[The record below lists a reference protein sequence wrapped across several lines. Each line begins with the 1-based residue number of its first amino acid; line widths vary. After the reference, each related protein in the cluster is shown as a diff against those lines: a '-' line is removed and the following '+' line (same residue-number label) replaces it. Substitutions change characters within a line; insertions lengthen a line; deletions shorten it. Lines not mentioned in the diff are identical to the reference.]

1 MNERTDNNAK
11 TTAVPSD
18 SAPVRAFVETEVF
31 ERARRGGEAPA
42 GTAGPLPG
50 RTERPTGA
58 NGSPKQRREE
68 SPAAARGQLPAG
80 FPWLLVIQIV
90 LAIISY
96 LIRRT
101 PALAASDRSYLFDLK
116 HKLEAGFPEVR
127 AD

>member
-11 TTAVPSD
+11 TTAVPSEPLQ
-18 SAPVRAFVETEVF
+18 PV
-31 ERARRGGEAPA
+31 
-42 GTAGPLPG
+42 
-50 RTERPTGA
+50 
-58 NGSPKQRREE
+58 
-68 SPAAARGQLPAG
+68 G

>member
-11 TTAVPSD
+11 TTAVPPD
-18 SAPVRAFVETEVF
+18 SAPVRAIVETEVF
-31 ERARRGGEAPA
+31 ERARRGGEA
-42 GTAGPLPG
+42 
-50 RTERPTGA
+50 
-58 NGSPKQRREE
+58 
-68 SPAAARGQLPAG
+68 PAG

>member
-11 TTAVPSD
+11 TTAVPSEQL
-18 SAPVRAFVETEVF
+18 APVRAIVETEVF
-31 ERARRGGEAPA
+31 ERARRGGEA
-42 GTAGPLPG
+42 
-50 RTERPTGA
+50 
-58 NGSPKQRREE
+58 
-68 SPAAARGQLPAG
+68 PAG